1 MLFRGTKEEC
11 DELVDWL
18 NSLCPG
24 VVKFKYQYSTEMV
37 EFLDLQIFVENGRL
51 ETNLFIKP
59 SNLQLYLDFFSNHP
73 EPCKQ
78 GVVYGQALRVI
89 ERCSKTEDRDH
100 HLENLKAKLQDRN
113 YPEKL
118 INEKFSEAKKKTRK
132 DLIHQ
137 NRKGGRGEDKKVR
150 LIFTHN
156 RGNPPLHMW
165 LRESKKCLLKN
176 DKAKKMGE
184 NIQVCFSQPKGLKR
198 IVTQKNMKK
207 PTAEE
212 PGCYKC
218 GKCRVSCPIMKEGGK
233 FRSTN
238 TQRTY
243 PIRQRLNCDSSYVVY
258 LGTCQKCQGQYVGK
272 STTPFKKRHSN
283 HKQEIKRCYGGL
295 GHHYG
300 GQGCGYPNVSIQLIE
315 QVQVGDNE
323 ALATQEVYWQNQL
336 RCYVQ
341 NGGHAHCYRKEKN
354 PKK

>member
-1 MLFRGTKEEC
+1 MLFRGSKQEC
-11 DELVDWL
+11 VELVDWL
-18 NSLCPG
+18 NFLCPG
-24 VVKFKYQYSTEMV
+24 VVKFKYEYSTKMV

-78 GVVYGQALRVI
+78 GIIYGQALRFI
-89 ERCSKTEDRDH
+89 ERCSKIEDRDY
-100 HLENLKAKLQDRN
+100 HLDNLKTKLQQRN

-150 LIFTHN
+150 LIFTQN

-165 LRESKKCLLKN
+165 LRDSKKFLLKN
-176 DKAKKMGE
+176 DKAKKIGE

-198 IVTQKNMKK
+198 IVTQKNRKK
-207 PTAEE
+207 PTDEN

-218 GKCRVSCPIMKEGGK
+218 GRCRVSCPILKEGRT
-233 FRSTN
+233 FESTN
-238 TQRTY
+238 TQRKY
-243 PIRQRLNCDSSYVVY
+243 PIKQRLDCTSDWLIY
-258 LGTCQKCQGQYVGK
+258 LVTCKKCKGQYVGK
-272 STTPFKKRHSN
+272 SKTIFKLRHSN
-283 HKQEIKRCYGGL
+283 HKREIKNEIGGL

-300 GQGCGYPNVSIQLIE
+300 GRNCHSPTQPQLKLG
-315 QVQVGDNE
+315 V
-323 ALATQEVYWQNQL
+323 T
-336 RCYVQ
+336 
-341 NGGHAHCYRKEKN
+341 KE
-354 PKK
+354 